1 MLASFKNILR
11 ADSGAEILRLLA
23 DTAIEKLQAGGAVIV
38 ELLPTGE
45 ARVIEARNVPPKVG
59 SFRAEVDVIDAE
71 LGERLRAETGFAHA
85 RTLPLVNGGD
95 LFGALVLFLP
105 DAAVADAHLAEAQVL
120 VDLAAISLGKARQYA
135 ELSRS
140 YAELRASR
148 EILERTEKL
157 RSLGEMA
164 AGIPHDLKNILNPLS
179 LHLQLL
185 KRIVKRGAPV
195 GAADD
200 AIAEMEQVLRRGVET
215 VERLRDFSR
224 QSPEKRLEP
233 VDLDALA
240 HEAVELARP
249 RIASVQRPRGIRIV
263 EELGRPPPIMAR
275 AAEVVSALL
284 NLIVNAIDVLS
295 EGGTVTVK
303 SGASEGSAWISVHDD
318 GPGIP
323 DEHRDRIFEPFFTTK
338 GQIGTGLGLSMVYAL
353 AQRYGGRLAVA
364 SAPGQGTTFTL
375 SFPTTSATSSSP
387 EPAAR

>member
-1 MLASFKNILR
+1 VLVAFKNILR

-23 DTAIEKLQAGGAVIV
+23 DAAIDVLGAGGAVIV

-45 ARVIEARNVPPKVG
+45 AKVVEARSVPEALR
-59 SFRAEVDVIDAE
+59 SFRAEVDVIDAD
-71 LGERLRAETGFAHA
+71 LGERLRAETGFAEA
-85 RTLPLVNGGD
+85 TTLPMMNGGD
-95 LFGALVLFLP
+95 LFGALVLLFP
-105 DAAVADAHLAEAQVL
+105 DVPVTDTHLAEAQVL
-120 VDLAAISLGKARQYA
+120 VDLAAISLGKARQYT

-164 AGIPHDLKNILNPLS
+164 AGISHDLKNILNPLS

-185 KRIVKRGAPV
+185 KRIVKRG
-195 GAADD
+195 GAVAGAVD
-200 AIAEMEQVLRRGVET
+200 AIEEMEQVLRRGVET

-240 HEAVELARP
+240 HEAVELSRP
-249 RIASVQRPRGIRIV
+249 RIASAHRPRGIWIV

-275 AAEVVSALL
+275 SAEMVNALV
-284 NLIVNAIDVLS
+284 NLVVNAIDALG
-295 EGGTVTVK
+295 EGGTITVR

-318 GPGIP
+318 GPGIAE
-323 DEHRDRIFEPFFTTK
+323 EHRERLFEPFFTTK
-338 GQIGTGLGLSMVYAL
+338 GQVGTGLGLSMVYAL
-353 AQRYGGRLAVA
+353 AQRYGGRLAVE
-364 SAPGQGTTFTL
+364 SAPGLGTTFTL
-375 SFPTTSATSSSP
+375 SFPTTQPGPSASQRSP
-387 EPAAR
+387 R